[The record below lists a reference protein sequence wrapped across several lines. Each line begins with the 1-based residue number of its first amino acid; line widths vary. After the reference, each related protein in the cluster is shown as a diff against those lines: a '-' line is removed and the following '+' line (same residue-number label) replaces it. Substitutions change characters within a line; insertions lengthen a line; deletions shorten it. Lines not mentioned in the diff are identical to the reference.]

1 MNRILV
7 FILAIFFQN
16 GIITA
21 VGQNKESV
29 KVFPDSLSATDTA
42 SFFREMELQGVTIQT
57 SRIRNSA
64 RGYTINLKNEPL
76 CKGKTVSEFLGF
88 LPGISVED
96 GIVKTDGKAVSLFYL
111 NGMKVSSDDILK
123 LPADVLNSAEVEYV
137 AGSSNSATNK
147 GGILRLTMRKPKD
160 NGYYGS
166 LRMTTN
172 TDLKYG
178 YTTFMPYALIN
189 FVSGR
194 WSIIDNIYWYGGRQ
208 KGAETNTYLY
218 DSSLKTN
225 EQTENTYSIS
235 LPFNRLSITYDID
248 GHSSLGGALRTF
260 YRNNEQKRN
269 TLTNGSIPNVLDNDT
284 KRNLVQGTLQYI
296 NQLADK
302 GMRIE
307 VNVDL
312 LSQQKR
318 QNNRYEGETTDEQYD
333 TKERT
338 TLAELEAKL
347 RMRLGKAEQE
357 NAPTLNIGASIQ
369 QQVVDFCTTNDG
381 IGGNQRLSSQTED
394 TRAKGLTPLTFVTLE
409 GKTKRL
415 KWAVGLNWQMNRI
428 EYTDK
433 LNGTGVNNTQ
443 NSINPTAQAS
453 LPLDRNGQHELSAYY
468 RHAISALPYS
478 TLNPNIQWVSNNE
491 CSMGNPNLIAP
502 SEDALGITL
511 SLFNNMLRLSAYYEQ
526 DYDNLV
532 YEQNTR
538 NDGVIIVQPR
548 NNERT
553 AKFAGFSAN
562 FRKKLTDWWT
572 TSLMARFLLANQNET
587 VGGIL
592 YDEWQKRPY
601 FSMNHDFNL
610 SKNTSATLS
619 GNWEP
624 TYRASNMLYHGV
636 SQLWASID
644 HDFGNGLSLS
654 AQGLLLCHR
663 RVLDI
668 SGKGFESIYANHE
681 PCQNI
686 SLTLRWNFSGGG
698 KVNAKQTSNQQQ
710 VKTIEYSK

>member
-1 MNRILV
+1 ML
-7 FILAIFFQN
+7 FC
-16 GIITA
+16 IIVCWSGCSETYA
-21 VGQNKESV
+21 QS
-29 KVFPDSLSATDTA
+29 DSLTTGDTA
-42 SFFREMELQGVTIQT
+42 TIFREMELQGVTIQT

-76 CKGKTVSEFLGF
+76 CKGKTVSQLLGF

-96 GIVKTDGKAVSLFYL
+96 GVVKTDGKAVSLFYL

-147 GGILRLTMRKPKD
+147 GGILRLTMRKPKE
-160 NGYYGS
+160 NGHYGT

-178 YTTFMPYALIN
+178 NTTLMPYALVN

-194 WSIIDNIYWYGGRQ
+194 WSIIDNVYWYGGRQ
-208 KGAETNTYLY
+208 KGAEANTYIY
-218 DSSLKTN
+218 DNGQKTD
-225 EQTENTYSIS
+225 EQTEYTNSIS

-248 GHSSLGGALRTF
+248 GHSSLGGALCTF
-260 YRNNEQKRN
+260 YQNRDRKMK
-269 TLTNGSIPNVLDNDT
+269 TLANGSIPNVLGNDT
-284 KRNLVQGTLQYI
+284 KLSLVQGTLQYI
-296 NQLADK
+296 NRIDDR

-307 VNVDL
+307 VNADL

-318 QNNRYEGETTDEQYD
+318 KNNRYEGETTDEQYD

-347 RMRLGKAEQE
+347 QMRLGKAEQE

-394 TRAKGLTPLTFVTLE
+394 TRAKGLTPLTFITLE
-409 GKTKRL
+409 GKAKRL
-415 KWAVGLNWQMNRI
+415 KWTVGLNWQMNRI

-433 LNGTGVNNTQ
+433 LNGTSVNNTQ

-453 LPLDRNGQHELSAYY
+453 LPLDKAGKHELSAYY

-491 CSMGNPNLIAP
+491 CSMGNPNLISP
-502 SEDALGITL
+502 SEDAVGITL
-511 SLFNNMLRLSAYYEQ
+511 SLFNSTLRLSAYYEQ
-526 DYDNLV
+526 DYDNRV
-532 YEQNTR
+532 YEQTTR
-538 NDGVIIVQPR
+538 NDGVIMVQPR

-553 AKFAGFSAN
+553 ARFAGISAN
-562 FRKKLTDWWT
+562 FRKKLTAWWT
-572 TSLMARFLLANQNET
+572 TSLMARFLLANKNEA

-592 YDEWQKRPY
+592 YVQWEKRPY
-601 FSMNHDFNL
+601 FSMNHDIHL
-610 SKNTSATLS
+610 SKKTSATLS

-654 AQGLLLCHR
+654 AEALLLRHH
-663 RVLDI
+663 RVLDV
-668 SGKGFESIYANHE
+668 SGNGFESRYANHE

-686 SLTLRWNFSGGG
+686 SLTLRWNFRGGE

-710 VKTIEYSK
+710 VRTIEYSK